1 MFSLR
6 LLRSNQ
12 EKQKLLKKVQ
22 VKSLQTIFFFSKVLF
37 CHSCVLFLHYNILSF
52 IREHINWHN
61 LALTKR
67 MILRMLETSILY
79 IKNFRPKKPGLFFI
93 FY

>member
-12 EKQKLLKKVQ
+12 EKQKLLKKSPS
-22 VKSLQTIFFFSKVLF
+22 KIFANYIFFSKVLF
-37 CHSCVLFLHYNILSF
+37 CHSCVLFLHYNILAF